1 MALDYNGKEGA
12 ATSMGHSP
20 VAALIDPVAGS
31 RTAIA
36 EALSNIVWAPI
47 KDGLDGISLS
57 ANWMWAVKR
66 RCSFIRSC

>member
-1 MALDYNGKEGA
+1 
-12 ATSMGHSP
+12 MGHSP
-20 VAALIDPVAGS
+20 VAALDPIAGS

-57 ANWMWAVKR
+57 ANWMWA
-66 RCSFIRSC
+66 

>member
-1 MALDYNGKEGA
+1 
-12 ATSMGHSP
+12 MGHSP

-36 EALSNIVWAPI
+36 EASNIVWAPI

-66 RCSFIRSC
+66 SEDARLYAAVELF